1 MNEQETKRT
10 IDEVLDSETGEII
23 KSDIF
28 FQKPESEII
37 AYRRRLQE
45 AIAGFEPPK
54 FRCAYC
60 NQLLKLSGKSTR
72 RGQVSFFSHLYDS
85 EDCEIKTNDD
95 LSKEEIEARK
105 YGNVGESERHIQL
118 KNKLA
123 YYLKSTSA
131 VSNVEI
137 EKRLTSEV
145 PYLYWR
151 RPDVYAEY
159 NGKIIVFELQ
169 LSTTFLSV
177 IIERDIFYRV
187 NNIFIVWV
195 FNFSDNKEY
204 VNFQNLMIKDIY
216 YANKRNAFVFDEIA
230 QQLSKETGEL
240 HLLCIWFEP
249 LIINGEFQHN
259 EGIRKE
265 EYIKL
270 SDLKFDNTSYKPYY
284 VDADALYS
292 EYQSGYFESKI
303 DFENLQKLRL
313 EKIAKKNKE
322 REHIQLLNEQ
332 KIVEKKEQIIQGASK
347 LTLFQKGIKWGYEAD
362 GIEII
367 KPKYTDVTDFSN
379 SDYAKVKYNR
389 KYGFINKIGEFVF
402 DPIFI
407 EAFNISNNKCIGKYE
422 KDWCIIDLQNKSS
435 LRIECFDIVKLTDNL
450 LRVTHRFT
458 KKIFSGVNNGGYNTY
473 SNQHT
478 DTFSIFSMEGNEIKK
493 CLHYKV
499 YKLNSG
505 RLISKIKEYYLCFD
519 DNGNKRSIKEDEKEF
534 INIIH
539 TGIIDNND
547 NIIIPFEYES
557 IEDFIDGKAKAKKN
571 GKCGYIDEQGQTLI
585 PFEYDSIEDF
595 IDGKAKAKKNGK
607 YGCIDEQGQTL
618 IPFEHDLIEDFIDGK
633 AKAKK
638 HGKYGYIDE
647 QGQALI
653 PFEHDSIEDFIDGKA
668 KAKKNGKYGYIDE
681 QGQALIPFEYD
692 FIEDFIHGKAKAKK
706 NGKCGYIDKQGQTL
720 IPFEYN
726 SIEDFIDGKAK
737 GEKNGKYGYIDEQG
751 QTLIPFEY
759 DSIKDFIDGKA
770 KVRKNNKEGY
780 IDINGIE
787 LIQNVQ
793 IVKDKTK
800 KGEKFGKWGVES
812 LEGYLIIPFEYES
825 IEDFIDGKAKAKK
838 NGKYGY
844 INEQGQSLIPF
855 EYDSIEDFIAGKGKA
870 KKDGEFALIDGNGN
884 GIIIFKEIKMS
895 KGKYGETITE
905 YLYGIKDTKENIILI
920 PEYNKIGEYKN
931 GLAKIYADKKYIG
944 GGKFSPK
951 FKYKVGYVDETG
963 KIAAPCVFDEISEF
977 VDGKAKAKKNGE
989 ILVIDI
995 YRYEVERKTVDIGL
1009 FKINSIHSGKIIN
1022 VVKFGLFVKLGNGIT
1037 ALLHISELN
1046 RHKQSSTNYIKGQ
1059 ELEVQI
1065 ISIDVI
1071 WNRISLTLPQNEK

>member
-607 YGCIDEQGQTL
+607 YGYIDEQGQTL
-618 IPFEHDLIEDFIDGK
+618 IPFE
-633 AKAKK
+633 
-638 HGKYGYIDE
+638 Y
-647 QGQALI
+647 
-653 PFEHDSIEDFIDGKA
+653 DSIEDFIDGKA
-668 KAKKNGKYGYIDE
+668 KAKKNGK
-681 QGQALIPFEYD
+681 
-692 FIEDFIHGKAKAKK
+692 
-706 NGKCGYIDKQGQTL
+706 
-720 IPFEYN
+720 
-726 SIEDFIDGKAK
+726 S
-737 GEKNGKYGYIDEQG
+737 GYIDEQG

-793 IVKDKTK
+793 IVKDKIK

-844 INEQGQSLIPF
+844 INEQGQTLIPF